1 MKKTNVHIIMLF
13 LSLPFLIFL
22 SCAKQKEIQENKK
35 DSFKELTKLLDSAI
49 TRETKNGI
57 ITISYCPDNTCETF
71 SMPRGNPIEKLSD
84 FVYLYLYFVSDYSYL
99 DTLRKRVAAEDVDT
113 IILRNK
119 QSTMAN
125 NQLED
130 AKKIIESLARD
141 YSIKATFVRYDESAR
156 NEVNI
161 DIRSELSRVKK

>member
-1 MKKTNVHIIMLF
+1 
-13 LSLPFLIFL
+13 
-22 SCAKQKEIQENKK
+22 
-35 DSFKELTKLLDSAI
+35 
-49 TRETKNGI
+49 
-57 ITISYCPDNTCETF
+57 
-71 SMPRGNPIEKLSD
+71 MPRGNPIEKLSD